1 MTLIHWGCFLSLP
14 ACRHCTCILTCFCLP
29 GFLQQKILW
38 KKNCLLNFP
47 FIFTKSQQVMPTG
60 LSISLFL
67 FSMFFILEIIDLL
80 INKTNILFFWVVV
93 FICPV
98 DFFLSPA
105 GSHLFAN
112 LTTRTLYQP
121 IPNGQVNTPQR
132 YSTTNRC

>member
-80 INKTNILFFWVVV
+80 INKTNILFFWVCC
-93 FICPV
+93 FHLSGG
-98 DFFLSPA
+98 FFP
-105 GSHLFAN
+105 F
-112 LTTRTLYQP
+112 TCWF
-121 IPNGQVNTPQR
+121 TPFRKPHYKNIVPTHTQW
-132 YSTTNRC
+132 SS